1 MAKRKAPKRA
11 RKPAANQRKR
21 PQPKA
26 RTTKSKP
33 RRAAAKIARKPPPRP
48 KRAAQK
54 PARKAATQGKRV
66 LKPAPRKKLPPATR
80 VIAQRE
86 PAVKK
91 LVLVFLGPPGVG
103 KGTQAAKLAQALKLP
118 HISTGDLFRDH
129 MKRETPLGLKAKE
142 FVNAGKLVPD
152 EVTVGLVED
161 RLQRGDCGQGFIFD
175 GFPRTVGQD
184 VELGKVLQRRGE
196 QIAAALYFAAPDAVI
211 VERISGRRTCRQ
223 CGAISHVKFN
233 PTRVEGKCD
242 LCGGET
248 YQRSDDAADKV
259 SKRLEEYAANT
270 GPLVERYRSQGLLRE
285 IDATKG
291 VDEIFAV
298 MSAVVTRL

>member
-1 MAKRKAPKRA
+1 MAKKKAPAKRNTNPKRKSRAAKPKSRRTAAKAAKKHVKKPVRKAARQSA
-11 RKPAANQRKR
+11 QRKPA
-21 PQPKA
+21 
-26 RTTKSKP
+26 TKSK
-33 RRAAAKIARKPPPRP
+33 RS
-48 KRAAQK
+48 
-54 PARKAATQGKRV
+54 
-66 LKPAPRKKLPPATR
+66 LKPAPKKSLPPATR
-80 VIAQRE
+80 IIAPKE
-86 PAVKK
+86 PKVKK

-103 KGTQAAKLAQALKLP
+103 KGTQAAKLAAALKVP

-161 RLQRGDCGQGFIFD
+161 RLQKGDCGQGFIFD

-184 VELGKVLQRRGE
+184 IELAKVLTRRGE
-196 QIAAALYFAAPDAVI
+196 SIAAAMYFNAPADII

-223 CGAISHVKFN
+223 CGAISHAKFN

-270 GPLVERYRSQGLLRE
+270 GPLVERYRGQGLLRE
-285 IDATKG
+285 IDGTRG
-291 VDEIFAV
+291 VDEIFAA
-298 MSAVVTRL
+298 MSEIVTRLQ